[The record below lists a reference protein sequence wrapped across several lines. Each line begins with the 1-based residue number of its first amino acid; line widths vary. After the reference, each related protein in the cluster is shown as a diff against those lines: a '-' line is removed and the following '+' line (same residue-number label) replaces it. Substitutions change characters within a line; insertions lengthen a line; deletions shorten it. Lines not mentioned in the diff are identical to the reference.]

1 MVKVDIGPWR
11 SSGKRIF
18 SASLIGVPDLCFH
31 DSSACGLDR
40 DERWF
45 LCQPLQSPDIFEAHF
60 ATDTAEDE
68 RALTARVGDA
78 GGKVQFVGLITGVC
92 SVYMWLLRSSD
103 PEGRPGRRCAGRG
116 IRHPH
121 RRDHS
126 RAQPP
131 QGVERA
137 IRFAGDNQRDRQC
150 GWKTTTLYRRR
161 TTPNGQ
167 DHARRSQETRP

>member
-11 SSGKRIF
+11 SSGIRIF
-18 SASLIGVPDLCFH
+18 SVSLIAFPDLCFH
-31 DSSACGLDR
+31 DTLACGLDR
-40 DERWF
+40 GGRWF

-60 ATDTAEDE
+60 AADTAEDE
-68 RALTARVGDA
+68 RALTARVVDV
-78 GGKVQFVGLITGVC
+78 GGKAQFVGLITGVC

-103 PEGRPGRRCAGRG
+103 QEVAQGAVALGAVSG
-116 IRHPH
+116 IRT
-121 RRDHS
+121 DEIHS

-167 DHARRSQETRP
+167 DHARRSRETRP

>member
-1 MVKVDIGPWR
+1 MAIIG
-11 SSGKRIF
+11 I
-18 SASLIGVPDLCFH
+18 PDLCFH

-60 ATDTAEDE
+60 AADTAEDE

-103 PEGRPGRRCAGRG
+103 QEVAQGAVALGAVSS
-116 IRHPH
+116 IRTDEIHP
-121 RRDHS
+121 

-131 QGVERA
+131 QGIERA

-150 GWKTTTLYRRR
+150 GRKTTTLYRRR
-161 TTPNGQ
+161 ATPSG
-167 DHARRSQETRP
+167 

>member
-11 SSGKRIF
+11 SSGIRIF
-18 SASLIGVPDLCFH
+18 SMSLIAFPDLCFH
-31 DSSACGLDR
+31 DTLACGLDR
-40 DERWF
+40 GGRWF

-60 ATDTAEDE
+60 AADTAEDE
-68 RALTARVGDA
+68 RALTARVVDV
-78 GGKVQFVGLITGVC
+78 GGEGSVRWTNHRGVLGLYVA
-92 SVYMWLLRSSD
+92 VEVER
-103 PEGRPGRRCAGRG
+103 PKGRPGRRCAGRG

-167 DHARRSQETRP
+167 DHARRSRETRP

>member
-1 MVKVDIGPWR
+1 MWEVD
-11 SSGKRIF
+11 
-18 SASLIGVPDLCFH
+18 ASHAVAADGCV
-31 DSSACGLDR
+31 ACGDR
-40 DERWF
+40 LL
-45 LCQPLQSPDIFEAHF
+45 LCASGEIEEPGVAGFETAR
-60 ATDTAEDE
+60 ADTAEDE

-103 PEGRPGRRCAGRG
+103 QEVAQGAVALGAVSG
-116 IRHPH
+116 IRTDEIHP
-121 RRDHS
+121 

-131 QGVERA
+131 QGIERA

-167 DHARRSQETRP
+167 DHARRSRETRP